1 MHVHQPLPF
10 IGFFFLVTCFGELTL
25 KTLTLFSFGMICLSL
40 VSGCSFGPPLPKTVP
55 AEGVV
60 TLDGAS
66 VADATVTFIADSGT
80 FNASAVTDKDGKFA
94 MRAFEEKTGA
104 VPGSYKVAINKTIV
118 ESRDGKQGE
127 SEVNLKQGLPM
138 KYSNFLTSGIT
149 IQLGEAGDKNI
160 KYELKSK

>member
-1 MHVHQPLPF
+1 MRQPLPF
-10 IGFFFLVTCFGELTL
+10 ALFFFSITSCGDLTL
-25 KTLTLFSFGMICLSL
+25 RASTLFSSAVFCLVL
-40 VSGCSFGPPLPKTVP
+40 FSGCNSGPPLPKTVP

-60 TLDGAS
+60 TLDGAT
-66 VADATVTFIADSGT
+66 VADATITFIADTGT
-80 FNASAVTDKDGKFA
+80 YNASAVTDKQGKFA

-118 ESRDGKQGE
+118 EGREGKGGE
-127 SEVNLKQGLPM
+127 SDVNLKQGLPM

-149 IQLGEAGDKNI
+149 IQLGETGDKNI